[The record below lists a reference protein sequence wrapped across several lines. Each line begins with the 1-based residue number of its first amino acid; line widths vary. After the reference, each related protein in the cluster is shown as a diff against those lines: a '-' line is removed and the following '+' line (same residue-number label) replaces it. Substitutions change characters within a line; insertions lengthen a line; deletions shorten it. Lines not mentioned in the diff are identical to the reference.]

1 MRVLLLAAAAMACHA
16 SLAHAQQAPVPPAVP
31 SPTPAPAAA
40 PPSPAPASATA
51 ANYTVIIEH
60 YGFATK
66 QLVVPQ
72 GAVIAW
78 TNRDG
83 VRHDATAV
91 GQWTTGT
98 IAPGETKTITASKP
112 GTFAYK
118 CSFHPDMHATLVVEP
133 PK

>member
-1 MRVLLLAAAAMACHA
+1 MRVLLLAAAAAASHA
-16 SLAHAQQAPVPPAVP
+16 SLVHAQQAPAPAASNP
-31 SPTPAPAAA
+31 ATAPAPAAA
-40 PPSPAPASATA
+40 PPSPAAAPA

-78 TNRDG
+78 TNHDG

-91 GQWTTGT
+91 GLWTTGT
-98 IAPGETKTITASKP
+98 IPPGETRTITASKP

-118 CSFHPDMHATLVVEP
+118 CSFHPDMHATLVVEA